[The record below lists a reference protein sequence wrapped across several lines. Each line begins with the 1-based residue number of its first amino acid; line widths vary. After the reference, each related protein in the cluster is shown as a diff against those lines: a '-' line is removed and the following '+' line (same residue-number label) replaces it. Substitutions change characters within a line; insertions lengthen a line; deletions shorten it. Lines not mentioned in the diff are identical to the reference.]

1 MGWVTGIVRER
12 KQWTERLFSLR
23 VDAEV
28 EPFKAGQFNRLRL
41 EIDGEMVGRP
51 YSYVNAPDERP
62 LDFYLITVPDGP
74 LSNRLVQ
81 LEPGDPVELMPR
93 ATGFFTLDELPDSR
107 DLWLLSTGTALG
119 PFLSIL
125 KTSEP
130 WDRFENIRL
139 IHAVR
144 KAEELVYQDTIRPFV
159 ERDPQRFQYIPFVS
173 REPCPGGLEGRVP
186 AAIAEGR
193 LEHHAGLTIT
203 PEHSQVMLC
212 GNPAMVKDTSDV
224 LRARGLERNRR
235 RKPGHITTENY
246 W

>member
-1 MGWVTGIVRER
+1 MGWVTGVVQER
-12 KQWTERLFSLR
+12 KQWTDRLFSLR

-41 EIDGEMVGRP
+41 EIDGEPVARP
-51 YSYVNAPDERP
+51 YSYVNAPGESP

-74 LSNRLVQ
+74 LSNRLLQ
-81 LEPGDPVELMPR
+81 LEPGDTVELMPR
-93 ATGFFTLDELPDSR
+93 ANGFFTLDELPDSR

-125 KTSEP
+125 KTEAP
-130 WDRFENIRL
+130 WQRFENIRL

-144 KAEELVYQDTIRPFV
+144 QVEELTYQDTIQQFQ
-159 ERDPQRFQYIPFVS
+159 ERDDKQFQYIPFVS
-173 REPCPGGLEGRVP
+173 REPFPGGLEGRVP
-186 AAIAEGR
+186 GAIAEGR
-193 LEHHAGLTIT
+193 LEHHAGLKIT

-212 GNPAMVKDTSDV
+212 GNPDMVKDTSAM
-224 LRARGLERNRR
+224 LRERGLEKNRR

>member
-1 MGWVTGIVRER
+1 MGWVTGVVRER
-12 KQWTERLFSLR
+12 KQWTDRLFSLR
-23 VDAEV
+23 VDADV

-51 YSYVNAPDERP
+51 YSYVNAPGETP

-81 LEPGDPVELMPR
+81 LEPGDQVELMPR

-125 KTSEP
+125 KTDTP
-130 WDRFENIRL
+130 WERFENIRL
-139 IHAVR
+139 VHAVR
-144 KAEELVYQDTIRPFV
+144 KAEELTYQDTIREFQ
-159 ERDPQRFQYIPFVS
+159 ERDAKRFQYIPFVS
-173 REPCPGGLEGRVP
+173 REPFPGGLEGRVP

-193 LEHHAGLTIT
+193 LEHHAGLKIT

-212 GNPAMVKDTSDV
+212 GNPAMVQDTTAI
-224 LRARGLERNRR
+224 LKERGLAKNRR